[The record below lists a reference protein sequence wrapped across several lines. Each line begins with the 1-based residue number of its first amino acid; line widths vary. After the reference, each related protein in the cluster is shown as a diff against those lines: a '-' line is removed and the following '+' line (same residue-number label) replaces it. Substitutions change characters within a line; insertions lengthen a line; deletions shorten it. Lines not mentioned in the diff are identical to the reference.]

1 MTEEEKIKLI
11 SDHHGYEEQSRQCIE
26 EMAELTQAINKHW
39 RKSKKNQ
46 NSYKLRQNIYE
57 EIADV
62 EICLEHMKYLLNCHD
77 EVVAMRGY
85 KLDRELKRMSKG
97 DGKDESI

>member
-1 MTEEEKIKLI
+1 MSEQEKIKQI
-11 SDHHGYEEQSRQCIE
+11 SDYYGYEGQSRQCIE

-39 RKSKKNQ
+39 RKAKKNQ
-46 NSYKLRQNIYE
+46 NNYKLSQNIYE

-77 EVVAMRGY
+77 EVAAMKEY
-85 KLDRELKRMSKG
+85 KLDRELKRIEKMG
-97 DGKDESI
+97 